1 MKMTRKNYAIKRL
14 VSVMLALSMIFA
26 MVPSTVFADDT
37 DDNTQT
43 IYIGGNKLT
52 VPLEEATY
60 WKYNEESG
68 EIAACTEQEANILIN
83 TVGKY
88 GAPIKSIY
96 VNLVNVSIT
105 AKGGSEDP
113 LNAGIYNPKPETRVY
128 LRINGDCSVTGSKYG
143 IYAKIDVTP
152 CDAAARLTITADSS
166 LAPAGVD
173 VPQAVSLYSSGA
185 NYLYRGCEHTDF
197 SVILRS
203 DTMTTL
209 KGGGDF
215 TCQSTKASLIASP
228 NMDGSDA
235 TEYVK
240 ENGIFNLGD
249 MSRVKYRE
257 YKNGTLMYDKAKIT
271 GATLR
276 FQDGDTP
283 VFTAQVAE
291 EDRGKYY
298 ISSEQWSELDENG
311 NKVKW
316 CSSRDSENPRDES
329 QLLKT
334 FEAGKTYY
342 YSITVVCQL
351 WDVSFTEQTSVIING
366 EAFTITSKKIGE
378 DYVLVDAQNIK
389 SMTVPKE
396 IKKIEVANATLSYK
410 AGDAPKATAALTG
423 ENAADYR
430 IAYECW
436 KEMKKQDDGSLVP
449 VRFWYS
455 DAEENAK
462 LPVDKKIIAFEKDKT
477 YTYSI
482 NLEAVDGNFFADVD
496 EGLTMTLNGEAVDAS
511 QITVDEGC
519 DTVYAMELKTMQP
532 TVARSTY
539 KFLEGENTS
548 WTQGGNG
555 TLRFRVNGE
564 ISKLTGVKVDG
575 TMLSTDQYTV
585 KSGSTI
591 ITLKSG
597 YLKGLSVGTHK
608 ITVIYT
614 DGECSADFEIKR
626 ATGGTTTEATTEG
639 GTTTEATTEGGNTTE
654 ATTEGGEST
663 TETTTEGGKSTAETT
678 TESGTTAASDGGAGT
693 TATTNAP
700 KTGDE
705 SCPWIYM
712 ILLVMACGGMAG
724 CGVYNRIVLRRK

>member
-1 MKMTRKNYAIKRL
+1 MKTIHKKHGIGRL
-14 VSVMLALSMIFA
+14 VSFVLAFSMIFA
-26 MVPSTVFADDT
+26 MVPATVFADDT

-52 VPLEEATY
+52 VPLEEASY

-88 GAPIKSIY
+88 GAPIESIY

-113 LNAGIYNPKPETRVY
+113 LNAGIYNPEPETRVY

-143 IYAKIDVTP
+143 IYAKINVTP

-271 GATLR
+271 GATLH
-276 FQDGDTP
+276 FQDGDAP

-291 EDRGKYY
+291 EDNGKYY
-298 ISSEQWSELDENG
+298 ISGEQWSELDENG

-316 CSSRDSENPRDES
+316 CSSHDSENPRDES

-378 DYVLVDAQNIK
+378 DYVLVDAQNVK

-396 IKKIEVANATLSYK
+396 IKKIEVANATLLYK

-496 EGLTMTLNGEAVDAS
+496 EGLTMTLNGKTVDAS

-532 TVARSTY
+532 TVVQSTY

-608 ITVIYT
+608 ITVVYT

-626 ATGGTTTEATTEG
+626 AAGGTTTEATTEG
-639 GTTTEATTEGGNTTE
+639 GKSTTEA
-654 ATTEGGEST
+654 
-663 TETTTEGGKSTAETT
+663 TTEGGKSTAETT
-678 TESGTTAASDGGAGT
+678 TESGTTAASDSGAGT

-705 SCPWIYM
+705 SCPWIYI

-724 CGVYNRIVLRRK
+724 CSVYDRITLRRK

>member
-14 VSVMLALSMIFA
+14 LSVMLALSMIFA
-26 MVPSTVFADDT
+26 MVPATVFADDT

-52 VPLEEATY
+52 VPLEEASY

-68 EIAACTEQEANILIN
+68 EIAACTEQEANVLIN

-88 GAPIKSIY
+88 GTPIESIY

-113 LNAGIYNPKPETRVY
+113 LNAGIYNPEPETRVY

-143 IYAKIDVTP
+143 IYANINVIP

-173 VPQAVSLYSSGA
+173 VPQAVSLYSSGS

-203 DTMTTL
+203 DTMTTI

-215 TCQSTKASLIASP
+215 VCQGTKASLIASP

-235 TEYVK
+235 TEYFK

-249 MSRVKYRE
+249 MGRIKYRE

-271 GATLR
+271 GATLQ
-276 FQDGDTP
+276 FQDGDAP

-291 EDRGKYY
+291 EDNGKYY
-298 ISSEQWSELDENG
+298 ILSEQWSELDENG

-342 YSITVVCQL
+342 YSITVACQL

-366 EAFTITSKKIGE
+366 AAFTITNKKSGE
-378 DYVLVDAQNIK
+378 DYVLVDVQNIMR
-389 SMTVPKE
+389 MTVPKE

-410 AGDAPKATAALTG
+410 VGDAPKATAALTG

-436 KEMKKQDDGSLVP
+436 EEMEKQDDGSLVP

-482 NLEAVDGNFFADVD
+482 KLKTVNENYFADVD
-496 EGLTMTLNGEAVDAS
+496 TGLTMTLNGEAVDAS

-519 DTVYAMELKTMQP
+519 DTVYTMELKTMQP
-532 TVARSTY
+532 TVAQSTY
-539 KFLEGENTS
+539 KFLEGENAS

-575 TMLSTDQYTV
+575 AMLSADQYTV

-626 ATGGTTTEATTEG
+626 AAG

-663 TETTTEGGKSTAETT
+663 TEATTEAGKSTAETT
-678 TESGTTAASDGGAGT
+678 TESGTTAASDSGAGA
-693 TATTNAP
+693 TAATNAP

-724 CGVYNRIVLRRK
+724 CRVYDRITLRRK

>member
-26 MVPSTVFADDT
+26 MVPATVFADDT

-60 WKYNEESG
+60 WKYNEGSG
-68 EIAACTEQEANILIN
+68 EIAACTEQEANVLIN

-88 GAPIKSIY
+88 GAPIESIY

-113 LNAGIYNPKPETRVY
+113 LNAGIYNPEPETRVY

-203 DTMTTL
+203 NTMTTL

-235 TEYVK
+235 TEYFK

-249 MSRVKYRE
+249 MSRIKYRE

-276 FQDGDTP
+276 FQDGDAP

-291 EDRGKYY
+291 EDNGKYY

-316 CSSRDSENPRDES
+316 CSSHDSENPRDES

-342 YSITVVCQL
+342 YSITVACQL

-366 EAFTITSKKIGE
+366 EAFTVTSKKIGE

-482 NLEAVDGNFFADVD
+482 KLETVNENYFADVD
-496 EGLTMTLNGEAVDAS
+496 TGLTMTLNGEAVDAS

-519 DTVYAMELKTMQP
+519 DTVYAMALKIMQP
-532 TVARSTY
+532 TVAQSTY
-539 KFLEGENTS
+539 KFLEGENAS
-548 WTQGGNG
+548 WTQDTDG

-575 TMLSTDQYTV
+575 AMLSTDQYTV

-608 ITVIYT
+608 ITVVYT

-626 ATGGTTTEATTEG
+626 AAGGTTTEATTEG
-639 GTTTEATTEGGNTTE
+639 GTTTEATAEGGK
-654 ATTEGGEST
+654 ST
-663 TETTTEGGKSTAETT
+663 TEVTTEGGKSTAETT
-678 TESGTTAASDGGAGT
+678 TESGTTAASDSGAGT
-693 TATTNAP
+693 TATANAP

-712 ILLVMACGGMAG
+712 ILLVLACGGMAG
-724 CGVYNRIVLRRK
+724 CGVYNRITLRRK

>member
-26 MVPSTVFADDT
+26 MVPATVFADDT
-37 DDNTQT
+37 DENTQT

-113 LNAGIYNPKPETRVY
+113 LNAGIYNPEPETRVY

-276 FQDGDTP
+276 FQDGDAP

-291 EDRGKYY
+291 EDRGNYY

-316 CSSRDSENPRDES
+316 CSSYDSENPRDES

-366 EAFTITSKKIGE
+366 EAFTVTSKKIGE
-378 DYVLVDAQNIK
+378 DYVLVDAQNIM

-482 NLEAVDGNFFADVD
+482 KLETVNENYFADVD
-496 EGLTMTLNGEAVDAS
+496 TGLTMTLNGEAVDAS

-532 TVARSTY
+532 TVVQSTY

-575 TMLSTDQYTV
+575 AMLSADQYTV

-614 DGECSADFEIKR
+614 DGECNADFEIKR
-626 ATGGTTTEATTEG
+626 AAG

-663 TETTTEGGKSTAETT
+663 TEITTEAGKSTTETTTEG
-678 TESGTTAASDGGAGT
+678 GTTAASDSGAGT
-693 TATTNAP
+693 TATANAP

-724 CGVYNRIVLRRK
+724 CRVYDRIVLRRK

>member
-1 MKMTRKNYAIKRL
+1 MR
-14 VSVMLALSMIFA
+14 
-26 MVPSTVFADDT
+26 
-37 DDNTQT
+37 
-43 IYIGGNKLT
+43 
-52 VPLEEATY
+52 
-60 WKYNEESG
+60 
-68 EIAACTEQEANILIN
+68 
-83 TVGKY
+83 
-88 GAPIKSIY
+88 
-96 VNLVNVSIT
+96 
-105 AKGGSEDP
+105 
-113 LNAGIYNPKPETRVY
+113 
-128 LRINGDCSVTGSKYG
+128 RI
-143 IYAKIDVTP
+143 
-152 CDAAARLTITADSS
+152 
-166 LAPAGVD
+166 
-173 VPQAVSLYSSGA
+173 
-185 NYLYRGCEHTDF
+185 
-197 SVILRS
+197 
-203 DTMTTL
+203 
-209 KGGGDF
+209 
-215 TCQSTKASLIASP
+215 
-228 NMDGSDA
+228 
-235 TEYVK
+235 
-240 ENGIFNLGD
+240 
-249 MSRVKYRE
+249 KYRE

-276 FQDGDTP
+276 FQDGDAP

-291 EDRGKYY
+291 EDNGKYY

-342 YSITVVCQL
+342 YSITVACQL

-366 EAFTITSKKIGE
+366 AAFTITNKKSGE
-378 DYVLVDAQNIK
+378 DYVLVDAQNIMR
-389 SMTVPKE
+389 MTVPKE

-410 AGDAPKATAALTG
+410 VGDAPKATAALTG

-436 KEMKKQDDGSLVP
+436 EEMEKQDDGSLVP

-482 NLEAVDGNFFADVD
+482 KLETVNENYFADVD
-496 EGLTMTLNGEAVDAS
+496 TGLTMTLNGEAVDAS

-519 DTVYAMELKTMQP
+519 DTVYTMELKTMQP
-532 TVARSTY
+532 TVAQSTY
-539 KFLEGENTS
+539 KFLEGENAS

-575 TMLSTDQYTV
+575 AMLSADQYTV

-626 ATGGTTTEATTEG
+626 AAG

-663 TETTTEGGKSTAETT
+663 TEITTEGGKSTAETT
-678 TESGTTAASDGGAGT
+678 TESGTTAVSDSGAGT
-693 TATTNAP
+693 TAAANAP

-724 CGVYNRIVLRRK
+724 CRVYDRIVLRRK

>member
-26 MVPSTVFADDT
+26 MVPATVFADDT

-52 VPLEEATY
+52 VPLEEASY

-68 EIAACTEQEANILIN
+68 EIVACTEQEANILIN

-88 GAPIKSIY
+88 GAPIESIY

-235 TEYVK
+235 TEYFK

-249 MSRVKYRE
+249 MSRIKYRE

-276 FQDGDTP
+276 FQDGDAP
-283 VFTAQVAE
+283 IFTAQVAE
-291 EDRGKYY
+291 EDRGNYY
-298 ISSEQWSELDENG
+298 ISSEQWSELDKNG

-342 YSITVVCQL
+342 YSITVACQL

-366 EAFTITSKKIGE
+366 EAFTVTSKKIGE
-378 DYVLVDAQNIK
+378 DYVLVDAQNVK

-462 LPVDKKIIAFEKDKT
+462 LPVDKKIIAFEKDKI
-477 YTYSI
+477 YMYSI
-482 NLEAVDGNFFADVD
+482 KLETVNKNYFADVD
-496 EGLTMTLNGEAVDAS
+496 TGLTMTLNGETVDAS
-511 QITVDEGC
+511 KITVDEGC
-519 DTVYAMELKTMQP
+519 DTVYAMALKIMQP
-532 TVARSTY
+532 TVAQSTY
-539 KFLEGENTS
+539 KFLEGENAS
-548 WTQGGNG
+548 WTQGGND

-575 TMLSTDQYTV
+575 AMLSADQYTV

-626 ATGGTTTEATTEG
+626 AAGGTTTEATTEG
-639 GTTTEATTEGGNTTE
+639 GTTTEATTEGGKSTTE
-654 ATTEGGEST
+654 A
-663 TETTTEGGKSTAETT
+663 TTEGGKSTAETT
-678 TESGTTAASDGGAGT
+678 TESGTTAASDSGAGT